1 MLEGYPNMKNDENI
15 KEAINNCIREYS
27 IEYEF
32 SILAERVVSSNKF
45 NLWRRRYDHGRD
57 S

>member
-27 IEYEF
+27 MEDEF

-45 NLWRRRYDHGRD
+45 NLWQRRYGHGRD